1 MTKGSM
7 TCIESMT
14 ICLSYK
20 YDKYDNFAAKTVIF
34 GS

>member
-1 MTKGSM
+1 M

-14 ICLSYK
+14 TCLSYK
-20 YDKYDNFAAKTVIF
+20 YDKYDNFAAEIVIF